1 MLLLFELELVLLGVD
16 VRNVPIHM
24 LTMLEFLVK
33 ALAGPL
39 LELFGASREVTG
51 VRMVLGVSVYV
62 LC

>member
-1 MLLLFELELVLLGVD
+1 VLLLFELKLVLLGVD

-24 LTMLEFLVK
+24 LTMLKFLVK

-39 LELFGASREVTG
+39 LEFFGASWEVTG